1 MPYDSRDEQLRIFG
15 KVLQLTRFTPKLGQP
30 KVSNWFAWNSMA
42 ETQVRE
48 SNATKCIF
56 ASSCVEDVCLD
67 DDGPFDS
74 ACKDP
79 KAQLQAILKGGGGIA
94 LHSRGAVTARV
105 DCTGTTIQRLR
116 GRRGLRQEA
125 DG

>member
-1 MPYDSRDEQLRIFG
+1 MS
-15 KVLQLTRFTPKLGQP
+15 T
-30 KVSNWFAWNSMA
+30 WFAWNSIA
-42 ETQVRE
+42 DTQVRE
-48 SNATKCIF
+48 SNATKRIF

-74 ACKDP
+74 VCKDP

-94 LHSRGAVTARV
+94 LHSRGAGTARV
-105 DCTGTTIQRLR
+105 DCTGATIQRLR

>member
-1 MPYDSRDEQLRIFG
+1 MS
-15 KVLQLTRFTPKLGQP
+15 K
-30 KVSNWFAWNSMA
+30 WFAWNSMA
-42 ETQVRE
+42 DTQVRE
-48 SNATKCIF
+48 VNATKCIF

-74 ACKDP
+74 SCKDP
-79 KAQLQAILKGGGGIA
+79 RAQLQARLEGGGGIA
-94 LHSRGAVTARV
+94 PHSRGAGAARV
-105 DCTGTTIQRLR
+105 DRTGATIQRLR

>member
-1 MPYDSRDEQLRIFG
+1 M
-15 KVLQLTRFTPKLGQP
+15 
-30 KVSNWFAWNSMA
+30 SNWFAWNSMA

-48 SNATKCIF
+48 SNATTCIF
-56 ASSCVEDVCLD
+56 ASSCVEDVCLAD
-67 DDGPFDS
+67 YGPFGS
-74 ACKDP
+74 AWKDP

-105 DCTGTTIQRLR
+105 DCTGATIQRLR

>member
-1 MPYDSRDEQLRIFG
+1 MS
-15 KVLQLTRFTPKLGQP
+15 
-30 KVSNWFAWNSMA
+30 
-42 ETQVRE
+42 ETQVHE
-48 SNATKCIF
+48 SKATKCIF

-67 DDGPFDS
+67 DDGTFDS

-79 KAQLQAILKGGGGIA
+79 KAQLQAILKGGGGMA
-94 LHSRGAVTARV
+94 LHSRGAVAARV
-105 DCTGTTIQRLR
+105 DCSGATIQRLR

>member
-1 MPYDSRDEQLRIFG
+1 M
-15 KVLQLTRFTPKLGQP
+15 
-30 KVSNWFAWNSMA
+30 SNWFAWSSVA

-48 SNATKCIF
+48 PNATKCIF
-56 ASSCVEDVCLD
+56 ASSCVEDVCLG
-67 DDGPFDS
+67 DDGPFGS
-74 ACKDP
+74 AWKDP

-94 LHSRGAVTARV
+94 IHSRGAVTARV
-105 DCTGTTIQRLR
+105 DCTGATIQRLR

>member
-1 MPYDSRDEQLRIFG
+1 M
-15 KVLQLTRFTPKLGQP
+15 
-30 KVSNWFAWNSMA
+30 SNCFAWNIMA
-42 ETQVRE
+42 ETHCRE
-48 SNATKCIF
+48 PNATKCIF
-56 ASSCVEDVCLD
+56 ASSCVEDVCLY

-79 KAQLQAILKGGGGIA
+79 KAQLQAMLKGGGGIA
-94 LHSRGAVTARV
+94 LHSRGAGAARV
-105 DCTGTTIQRLR
+105 DCTGATIQRLR

>member
-1 MPYDSRDEQLRIFG
+1 M
-15 KVLQLTRFTPKLGQP
+15 
-30 KVSNWFAWNSMA
+30 SNWCAWNSIA
-42 ETQVRE
+42 EARVRE
-48 SNATKCIF
+48 FNATKCIF
-56 ASSCVEDVCLD
+56 ASSCVEDVCLA

-79 KAQLQAILKGGGGIA
+79 KAHPQAMLKGGGGIA

-105 DCTGTTIQRLR
+105 DCTGAMIQRLR
-116 GRRGLRQEA
+116 GRRVLRQEA

>member
-1 MPYDSRDEQLRIFG
+1 M
-15 KVLQLTRFTPKLGQP
+15 
-30 KVSNWFAWNSMA
+30 SNWFAWNSMA

-74 ACKDP
+74 ACKGP
-79 KAQLQAILKGGGGIA
+79 TAQLQAILKGGGGIA

-105 DCTGTTIQRLR
+105 DCTGATIQRLR

>member
-1 MPYDSRDEQLRIFG
+1 M
-15 KVLQLTRFTPKLGQP
+15 
-30 KVSNWFAWNSMA
+30 SNWFAWNSMA

-48 SNATKCIF
+48 PNATKCIF

-67 DDGPFDS
+67 DDGPFGS

-105 DCTGTTIQRLR
+105 DCTGATIQRLR

>member
-1 MPYDSRDEQLRIFG
+1 M
-15 KVLQLTRFTPKLGQP
+15 
-30 KVSNWFAWNSMA
+30 SNWFAWNSMA
-42 ETQVRE
+42 ETQIRE
-48 SNATKCIF
+48 SNAAKCIF
-56 ASSCVEDVCLD
+56 ASLCVEDAD
-67 DDGPFDS
+67 PDEDGPFDR

-105 DCTGTTIQRLR
+105 DCTGATIQRLR

>member
-1 MPYDSRDEQLRIFG
+1 MSHF
-15 KVLQLTRFTPKLGQP
+15 
-30 KVSNWFAWNSMA
+30 FAWNSMA
-42 ETQVRE
+42 ETQARKP
-48 SNATKCIF
+48 NAAKCIF

-94 LHSRGAVTARV
+94 LHSRGAVTASV
-105 DCTGTTIQRLR
+105 DCTGATIQRLR
-116 GRRGLRQEA
+116 GRGLRQEA